1 MPPRRLRGCRARR
14 TFSSFFKPFITTIT
28 RRIVIIRWT
37 YYGTFRNLPV
47 NNAQI
52 NFTRNDMSSTDE
64 IKCLKSNKTMCYVAN
79 NEINDGERELLTEYI
94 NFLTEII
101 VIDTTG

>member
-1 MPPRRLRGCRARR
+1 
-14 TFSSFFKPFITTIT
+14 
-28 RRIVIIRWT
+28 
-37 YYGTFRNLPV
+37 
-47 NNAQI
+47 
-52 NFTRNDMSSTDE
+52 
-64 IKCLKSNKTMCYVAN
+64 MCYVAN